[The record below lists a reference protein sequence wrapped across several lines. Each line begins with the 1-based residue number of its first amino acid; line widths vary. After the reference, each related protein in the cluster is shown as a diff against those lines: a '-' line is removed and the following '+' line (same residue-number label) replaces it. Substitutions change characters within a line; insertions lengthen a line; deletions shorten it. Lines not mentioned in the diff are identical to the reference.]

1 MYKKAAQRKLRFAY
15 RGQIGV
21 EDLFDLGLEALDSI
35 YKDLKRQRGDG
46 TAGLLEE
53 PTVESETL
61 SLQMEIVEDVF
72 QTKKAEA
79 EARRVEADRKAQKAR
94 IMEIIAGKQD
104 EALMGKS
111 LEELT
116 AMLEAL

>member
-35 YKDLKRQRGDG
+35 YKSLKQQRGDG

-53 PTVESETL
+53 PTAESETL
-61 SLQMEIVEDVF
+61 SLRMEIVKDVF
-72 QTKKAEA
+72 LTKKAEA
-79 EARRVEADRKAQKAR
+79 ESRKAAADRRAQKAR
-94 IMEIIAGKQD
+94 IMEIIASKQD

-111 LEELT
+111 LDDLT